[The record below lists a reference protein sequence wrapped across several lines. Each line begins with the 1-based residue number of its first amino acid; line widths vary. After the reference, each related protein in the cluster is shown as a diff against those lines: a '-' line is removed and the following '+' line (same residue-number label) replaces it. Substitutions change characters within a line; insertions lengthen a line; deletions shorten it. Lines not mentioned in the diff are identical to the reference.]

1 MDARR
6 RARAGA
12 WAAYLLAALLL
23 TTGLL
28 HFLTP
33 SGFETIVPRALGSR
47 AFWVY
52 LSGAAELG
60 CAAALAVPA
69 TRRLGGYATAILFV
83 AVFPANVQ
91 MALDADAHSHDLL
104 RNPAVAYGRLPLQ
117 IPLILWA
124 LYIARRAR
132 RVPAPA

>member
-1 MDARR
+1 VDARR

-52 LSGAAELG
+52 LSGAAELA

-69 TRRLGGYATAILFV
+69 TRRLGAFATAILFV

-91 MALDADAHSHDLL
+91 MALNADAHSHDLL
-104 RNPAVAYGRLPLQ
+104 RNPAVAYVRLPLQ

-132 RVPAPA
+132 RVLAPA

>member
-1 MDARR
+1 
-6 RARAGA
+6 
-12 WAAYLLAALLL
+12 LLL

-132 RVPAPA
+132 RVLAPA